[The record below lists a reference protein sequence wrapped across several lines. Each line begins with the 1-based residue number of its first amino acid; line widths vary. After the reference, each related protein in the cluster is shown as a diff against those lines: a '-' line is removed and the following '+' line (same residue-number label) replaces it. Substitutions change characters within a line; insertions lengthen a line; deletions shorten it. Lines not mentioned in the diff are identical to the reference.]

1 MFIKLSAKS
10 LQSCPTL
17 CDPMDCRPPGSSL
30 HAILQ
35 ARVQDGLPCAPL
47 GDLPNPGIE
56 PAFLTSL
63 ALADRFFTASAAWE
77 SPITTHT
84 EIHSNI

>member
-1 MFIKLSAKS
+1 MCAKS

-17 CDPMDCRPPGSSL
+17 CNPMDCSPPGSFL

-35 ARVQDGLPCAPL
+35 ARIQDGLPCAPP

-56 PAFLTSL
+56 PAFLMSP
-63 ALADRFFTASAAWE
+63 ASAGRFFTTSAAWE
-77 SPITTHT
+77 SPTTHT